1 MLKLS
6 LSRINE
12 LFALLS
18 DEMELYLPI
27 CESGLTVFRKWSPG
41 ADVRLDILSTA
52 MSPKNFFFPTA
63 EDIASFKLTGKEIEI
78 KESYINTKP
87 FAIFG
92 IRACDIVGIEILDK
106 IFLSEPIDTFYKSRS
121 ENGIIISTAC
131 GAPEET
137 CFCETFNI
145 NATEPKGGDINTWI
159 TNDFL
164 FWNALTEKGQMLT
177 EKVTGIF
184 EAIDDNDVRL
194 IQDEQTKTKEIFAK
208 LPFADLKLNVTNAPD
223 KQSQGCLRSLFCEN
237 SGVDPDGS
245 QKSGANNPDSATTNG
260 KSVANNPASAGTNS
274 KSGSLELFDSP
285 QWDSLF
291 ATCLSCSTCTYICPT
306 CHCYDIGDFDTGS
319 EVRRFK
325 CWDSCM
331 NSDFTLMAH
340 GNPRPGLKERFRQR
354 YMHKLVYFP
363 ENNDGITACVG
374 CGRCVRKCPI
384 SMNIVK
390 VIKSLSEAE
399 RNENNNV

>member
-6 LSRINE
+6 LSKINE

-18 DEMELYLPI
+18 EQMELYLPI
-27 CESGLTVFRKWSPG
+27 CESGLTVFRKWTTG

-78 KESYINTKP
+78 KESYANNKP
-87 FAIFG
+87 FTIFG

-106 IFLSEPIDTFYKSRS
+106 IFLSEPIDTFYKSRR

-131 GAPEET
+131 SAPEET

-145 NATEPKGGDINTWI
+145 NATEPKGGDINTCI

-164 FWNALTEKGQMLT
+164 FWNALTEKGQRLT

-184 EAIDDNDVRL
+184 EATNDNDANL
-194 IQDEQTKTKEIFAK
+194 INEEQIKAKEILAK
-208 LPFADLKLNVTNAPD
+208 LPFADLKINAPD
-223 KQSQGCLRSLFCEN
+223 KQSQGSLRSLFCEN

-245 QKSGANNPDSATTNG
+245 QKSGANCPDSA
-260 KSVANNPASAGTNS
+260 GTSS
-274 KSGSLELFDSP
+274 KSLELFDSP

-363 ENNDGITACVG
+363 ENNEGITACVG

-390 VIKSLSEAE
+390 VIKSLSETE